1 MLGFA
6 QASYQG
12 IALAMPK
19 VVQNEMA
26 PLGAGRHNPILFA
39 SRETGMV

>member
-1 MLGFA
+1 MLWFA

-19 VVQNEMA
+19 VIQNEVP
-26 PLGAGRHNPILFA
+26 PLGGGRHNPILFA
-39 SRETGMV
+39 SRETGML